1 MLKFYTSEE
10 FSKLS
15 DDEKYDI
22 YHTAFEENSDIL
34 NCNKRQ
40 MSLLNERE
48 KTISILKEI
57 LKSICE
63 IIN

>member
-1 MLKFYTSEE
+1 MLKFYTIEE

-15 DDEKYDI
+15 DDEKYEI
-22 YHTAFEENSDIL
+22 YHTTFEEYSDIL

-40 MSLLNERE
+40 MNLLNERE

-63 IIN
+63 IIE

>member
-1 MLKFYTSEE
+1 MLKFFTSEE
-10 FSKLS
+10 FNKLS
-15 DDEKYDI
+15 DEEKYDI
-22 YHTAFEENSDIL
+22 YRVAYEEYSDIL

-40 MSLLNERE
+40 MNLLNERE